1 MSGILLFAN
10 SEGQQCAQ
18 NGYKGCR
25 REIEYTQREVGLMK
39 ESLLDE
45 YAERGFSMIP
55 LRPNSKTPQIKWKR
69 NQRERESKDSV
80 LEWIEK
86 GSNLGIVTGE
96 ISRLVVVDV
105 DDIAQ
110 LSELQKRFSEIKQTS
125 RVKTPRGYHF
135 YFECKESFQTKYN
148 FLHLNSIEARGD
160 GCYVVA
166 PQSVVKGNL
175 YDFEVPLSEI
185 IPLPD
190 FLIQPV
196 KKAVK
201 TNVSQLPAYHRRNV
215 DCIKQILETELEKGF
230 RDKAFFA
237 LYNLLVQSRNSEG
250 HAKRIVKLKN
260 GSLSHPLAYRE
271 LKKVWAGRYKLSC
284 AKVRELLPFV
294 NCEGCKYGYDRWKMK
309 SIAVSNERKIPSLT
323 PPESKLLIILD
334 LTYRVESEEEIPSI
348 SELARSSRMDRK
360 TVRAALKGLRLKDF
374 LK

>member
-1 MSGILLFAN
+1 
-10 SEGQQCAQ
+10 
-18 NGYKGCR
+18 
-25 REIEYTQREVGLMK
+25 MK

-45 YAERGFSMIP
+45 YAERDFSIIP
-55 LRPNSKTPQIKWKR
+55 LKRNSKTPQIKWKR
-69 NQRERESKDSV
+69 SQSEKESKNSI
-80 LEWIEK
+80 LGWIEK
-86 GSNLGIVTGE
+86 GCNLGIVTGE

-105 DDIAQ
+105 DDITQ
-110 LSELQKRFSEIKQTS
+110 LSELEKRFPEIKHTS
-125 RVKTPRGYHF
+125 RVKIPRGYHF
-135 YFECKESFQTKYN
+135 YFECKEPFQSKYN
-148 FLHLNSIEARGD
+148 FLYLNSIEAKGD

-166 PQSVVKGNL
+166 PQSAVEGNL

-190 FLIQPV
+190 FLIHPV

-201 TNVSQLPAYHRRNV
+201 TNVSQFPTYHGRDV
-215 DCIKQILETELEKGF
+215 DCIKHFLETELEEGF

-237 LYNLLVQSRNSEG
+237 LYNLLIQNRNSEE
-250 HAKRIVKLKN
+250 HAKKIITLKN
-260 GSLSHPLAYRE
+260 GSLTYSLTYRE

-294 NCEGCKYGYDRWKMK
+294 NCERCKFGYDRWKMK

-334 LTYRVESEEEIPSI
+334 LTYKVESEEEIPSI
-348 SELARSSRMDRK
+348 SELARASKMDRK